1 MAIKLIAF
9 DMDDT
14 LLLDD
19 RTIGRRTME
28 ALRAAHARGVKIVP
42 ATGRGKHSMWK
53 YVEEIGAADAAICT
67 NGAQVYDGTGKSIL
81 ENPVPLDA
89 ARRVARFAKENGWYL
104 QGYSAEDYFFAQ
116 ETEETRL
123 YARLAG
129 HMGQEVGDLE
139 DYLRLPP
146 YKLLFVETDMER
158 MKRLKEAAIP
168 LFGKE
173 LNLFVSK
180 PFYLEITSPEAT
192 KGNAVLKLAARFDL
206 LPGETM
212 CFGDS
217 GNDLSMIDCAGVGVV
232 MGNAADEIKAHAD
245 LIAPTNQEEGVAQ
258 VIEQYV
264 LQGATI

>member
-14 LLLDD
+14 LLMDD
-19 RTIGRRTME
+19 RTIGKRTLD
-28 ALRAAHARGVKIVP
+28 ALRAAHAQGVKIVP

-53 YVEEIGAADAAICT
+53 YVEQIGVADAAICT
-67 NGAQVYDGTGKSIL
+67 NGAQVYDGDGKTIF
-81 ENPVPLDA
+81 ENPVPLA
-89 ARRVARFAKENGWYL
+89 AAQRVVRFARENGWYL
-104 QGYSAEDYFFAQ
+104 QGYSADDYFFEQ

-129 HMGQEVGDLE
+129 HMGQAVGDLE
-139 DYLRLPP
+139 AYLRLPP
-146 YKLLFVETDMER
+146 YKLLFVQTDMER
-158 MKRLKEAAIP
+158 MKRLKAAAAP
-168 LFGKE
+168 LFGQE
-173 LNLFVSK
+173 LCLFVSK
-180 PFYLEITSPEAT
+180 PFYLEITSPAAT
-192 KGNAVLKLAARFDL
+192 KGKAVLKLAERFGL

-245 LIAPTNQEEGVAQ
+245 LIAPSNQDEGVAQ
-258 VIEQYV
+258 VIEKYV
-264 LQGATI
+264 LRGATA